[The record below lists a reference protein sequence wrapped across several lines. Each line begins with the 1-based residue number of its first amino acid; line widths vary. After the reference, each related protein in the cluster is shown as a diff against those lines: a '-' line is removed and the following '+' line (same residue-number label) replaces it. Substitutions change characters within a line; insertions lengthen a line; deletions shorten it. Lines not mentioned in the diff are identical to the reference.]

1 MSDFSLLASLFS
13 YQFFQFAILGGVLAG
28 SACATVGVFIVLKKQ
43 SMLGEGLAHA
53 SFGGIALGL
62 FLGLFPILTALLV
75 SIFTVMAISY
85 MRRQGIA
92 PSDASIAV
100 FLALG
105 FATGLVL
112 ISLSGGFSVDLFSYL
127 FGSILT
133 INTTDL
139 AMIILLG
146 LGIILFVL
154 VFYKEIVALCFD
166 ENFAKLSGIPVTT
179 FNLVFDV
186 LVAITIVISIKIVGV
201 ILVSALI
208 VIPALSALQ
217 LNLSFRKT
225 MVVSVAFAAAS
236 VLTGIIIS
244 AIWGVATSG
253 MIVFTAG
260 AIFVICATYRRL
272 E

>member
-1 MSDFSLLASLFS
+1 MSDFSVLASLFS
-13 YQFFQFAILGGVLAG
+13 YQFFQFAVLGGILAG
-28 SACATVGVFIVLKKQ
+28 SACAMVGVFIVLKKQ
-43 SMLGEGLAHA
+43 SMLGDGLAHA
-53 SFGGIALGL
+53 SFGGIAIGL
-62 FLGLFPILTALLV
+62 FLGLLPLLTALLV
-75 SIFTVMAISY
+75 SILTVLAISY
-85 MRRQGIA
+85 MRRHGIA

-133 INTTDL
+133 INAMDL
-139 AMIILLG
+139 MVIGLLG
-146 LGIILFVL
+146 LTIIIFML

-201 ILVSALI
+201 ILVSALV

-217 LNLSFRKT
+217 LNLSFRRT
-225 MVVSVAFAAAS
+225 MVASVAIAIVSVI
-236 VLTGIIIS
+236 TGIITS
-244 AIWGVATSG
+244 ALVGVATSG
-253 MIVFTAG
+253 MIVFIAG
-260 AIFVICATYRRL
+260 AIFVICAIYKKL
-272 E
+272 G